1 MARSLMKRRGT
12 DTMRRLLPI
21 EFKLKRVS
29 AKLENEHV
37 KLRVSNRRAPI
48 GWYWV
53 QIKINS
59 PIEDLSMWR
68 MRTEGFFSGVY
79 TALNRNPEL
88 LEW

>member
-1 MARSLMKRRGT
+1 
-12 DTMRRLLPI
+12 
-21 EFKLKRVS
+21 
-29 AKLENEHV
+29 
-37 KLRVSNRRAPI
+37 
-48 GWYWV
+48 V